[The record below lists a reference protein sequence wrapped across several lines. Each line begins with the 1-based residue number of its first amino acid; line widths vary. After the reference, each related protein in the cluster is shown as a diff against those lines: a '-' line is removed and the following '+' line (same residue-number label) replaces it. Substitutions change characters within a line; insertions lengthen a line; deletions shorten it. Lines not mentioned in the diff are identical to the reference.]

1 MKNIK
6 GQSLFEVILA
16 LFIITL
22 IIVAVVI
29 LSTNSISN
37 SLLSRNKS
45 LASKYTQEAVEW
57 LRKQKQIDFTLF
69 KNNITSNPTTYCLT
83 AALNW
88 NLSGNCSLLDNSENI
103 GTTIFRREVSLTS
116 ELDGGKPLITANV
129 VTFWDDSKG
138 RHEARTVTYFTD
150 TRDQ

>member
-1 MKNIK
+1 MKNLK

-37 SLLSRNKS
+37 SLSSRNKT

-57 LRKQKQIDFTLF
+57 LRKQKEIDFDAFVENINSSATL
-69 KNNITSNPTTYCLT
+69 TYCLVST
-83 AALNW
+83 LW
-88 NLSGNCSLLDNSENI
+88 NREGSCETGEIITN
-103 GTTIFRREVSLTS
+103 TIFKREVSFVLEDIS
-116 ELDGGKPLITANV
+116 GKTLITANV
-129 VTFWDDSKG
+129 VTYWDDSKG